1 MAAILAGAALGLV
14 VDQAAGHMKLMNQRQ
29 AGCVDPDALRHVR
42 PQYAGVEAARR
53 DLDRFHRWCDRENTL
68 DEHVQGINNVALTYA
83 PGVGLSL
90 DAARDIDADATVFRV
105 PPGMVLSGEL
115 SVVKET
121 MADRL
126 SAEQLEMLELA
137 SKLSQAELH
146 RDLSVRVCD
155 FGLSREFW
163 HTHAM
168 SRVGT
173 LQWAAPEVLL
183 GQPYSHK
190 CDAWS
195 FGVVAWE
202 LLTALMPFD
211 GMSRAD
217 LARKVAVEGLRLPPP
232 PGSPMPLLQMMARCW
247 STKPRQRPEMRAM
260 HKELQEALQALMA
273 QAASGA

>member
-126 SAEQLEMLELA
+126 
-137 SKLSQAELH
+137 
-146 RDLSVRVCD
+146 
-155 FGLSREFW
+155 
-163 HTHAM
+163 
-168 SRVGT
+168 
-173 LQWAAPEVLL
+173 
-183 GQPYSHK
+183 
-190 CDAWS
+190 
-195 FGVVAWE
+195 
-202 LLTALMPFD
+202 
-211 GMSRAD
+211 
-217 LARKVAVEGLRLPPP
+217 
-232 PGSPMPLLQMMARCW
+232 
-247 STKPRQRPEMRAM
+247 
-260 HKELQEALQALMA
+260 
-273 QAASGA
+273 